1 MSGFLFYFFL
11 RILVRNEVMK
21 TLLPLLNTEPGG
33 RWIEKRYAVSEL
45 PDVISQH
52 LKEIRAAEAES
63 SRFAGGGTGVEN
75 GAGDLGGNTGI
86 GGNLSGISSS
96 LSSG

>member
-1 MSGFLFYFFL
+1 
-11 RILVRNEVMK
+11 MK
-21 TLLPLLNTEPGG
+21 TLLPLLNSEPGG

-52 LKEIRAAEAES
+52 LKEIRAAAAEAES